1 MNIKRWKHEPRYKP
15 RLLIDKLTLMKRNFS
30 SRECRWI
37 YRFRWRLARD
47 SRNPSADDDGWPS
60 SEKVEKEEK
69 KGKLDNVTARVIE
82 RAKSIEFQGTSVS
95 TSEMGMP

>member
-1 MNIKRWKHEPRYKP
+1 M
-15 RLLIDKLTLMKRNFS
+15 
-30 SRECRWI
+30 
-37 YRFRWRLARD
+37 
-47 SRNPSADDDGWPS
+47 DDDGWPS

-95 TSEMGMP
+95 TSEMGML